1 MLLFRI
7 RVFIPLG
14 AVLCVCAC
22 LVGCER
28 RDAAH
33 SSPAPAPKAK
43 PSDAT
48 IEARAHD
55 AAYQEKLKQNMA
67 DQRSVLSAR
76 SRNEA
81 RIGQLRELARQAL
94 PPGATDAQI
103 EAELEGNPRKY
114 PEWRERIAALKAS
127 EAEEEKLKAAAQAT
141 VRQRILRKSSGGG
154 AQGAAPAEK

>member
-1 MLLFRI
+1 MRHKKEI
-7 RVFIPLG
+7 AVAPLG

-28 RDAAH
+28 RQAVP
-33 SSPAPAPKAK
+33 SSPASAPEAK

-55 AAYQEKLKQNMA
+55 ASYQAKLKQNMA
-67 DQRSVLSAR
+67 DQRNALSAR

-81 RIGQLRELARQAL
+81 RIEQLRELARQAL

-103 EAELEGNPRKY
+103 EAELDGNPRKY

>member
-1 MLLFRI
+1 MRHRKEI
-7 RVFIPLG
+7 AVAPLG

-28 RDAAH
+28 RQAAP
-33 SSPAPAPKAK
+33 SSPAPAPEVR
-43 PSDAT
+43 PLDAT
-48 IEARAHD
+48 IEARAND

-67 DQRSVLSAR
+67 DQRSSLSAR
-76 SRNEA
+76 SRIEA

-103 EAELEGNPRKY
+103 EAELDGNPRKY

-127 EAEEEKLKAAAQAT
+127 EAEEEKLKAAAQAM